1 MKCCENCPSTRA
13 AGDAVRRPALQGSLR
28 VRHAV
33 VTVTDPRSGELWTF
47 PDVDWLLLDVVGHA
61 GVPHVDVKMTGEAQR
76 DAEGLPV
83 TLTRGGTP

>member
-1 MKCCENCPSTRA
+1 M
-13 AGDAVRRPALQGSLR
+13 GDMSPPTGKPALQGSLR

-47 PDVDWLLLDVVGHA
+47 PDVDWLLLQVTGDS
-61 GVPHVDVKMTGEAQR
+61 GVPYVKVEMTGEAQR